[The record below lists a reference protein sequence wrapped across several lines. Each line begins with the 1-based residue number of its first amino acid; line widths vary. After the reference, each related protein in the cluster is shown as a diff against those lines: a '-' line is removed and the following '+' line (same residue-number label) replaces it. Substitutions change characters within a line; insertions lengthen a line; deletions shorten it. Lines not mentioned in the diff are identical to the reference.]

1 MHNFLSLFRSI
12 LRPWFCVVVYLWA
25 LELQRAYRP
34 GPEPLLDQFAD
45 ASSILWT
52 SLFWTLLFCAALTCA
67 GSLWPRSAV
76 TRAND
81 FLCRACCL
89 IVTGFFLRHWIGGWR
104 PPEPESA
111 PVTWVL
117 FLVVAS
123 LYWFVRR
130 RRKRAPAAT
139 NLRIPSWRECFSFA
153 VLPVLLTTVVILGI
167 KIADRAFA
175 QRPAEAASGARLSEG
190 KKSKSSAP
198 NVIVIV
204 ADAMRAQSMSLYG
217 YNGQTTPFLARFGEM
232 SEVYLDMHSNSTTT
246 SLSLSTLLSGKHPLT
261 RGRLSPMF
269 SPHYDQENLLHVLRK
284 NGYRTAAVT
293 SNVDAGFRSL
303 GLTEDLTEKEQAA
316 FSFLTLPWLRD
327 LGIYPT
333 LLGEQMYAD
342 LSVIWPVLGFP
353 QRTSHYGD
361 SEDTLDLAKQMVARL
376 REPYFLMIHFH
387 QPHDPYTPLSFRTR
401 VRRFLVQFGAGS
413 QVEVQPYSRY
423 ASASQPIVD
432 TYKVQYEASIQRVDT
447 ALEEF
452 IRWLD
457 AKSGL
462 SNLLLIVTGDHGES
476 FERGYMNHGEEL
488 YENST
493 HVPLLVR
500 FPGQQIG
507 QRVSGLV
514 QSVDIAPTILRSL
527 NISVPSWMEGQPLLP
542 GSTPAGRPVV
552 AMNYYKNDD
561 GVYPFPTKL
570 AIWWDRYKMIV
581 SCAPGTTE
589 LYDLSRDGKEQMN
602 LATQETDRVEDLKRK
617 LRFQL
622 ARQSGAPKLTCASL
636 GS

>member
-1 MHNFLSLFRSI
+1 MHNFTSLFGSI
-12 LRPWFCVVVYLWA
+12 ARPWFCVVVYLWA
-25 LELQRAYRP
+25 LELQAAYRS
-34 GPEPLLDQFAD
+34 GYEPLLDQLAN
-45 ASSILWT
+45 ASAILWT
-52 SLFWTLLFCAALTCA
+52 MLSWTLLFCAALTCA

-89 IVTGFFLRHWIGGWR
+89 IVSGYFLRHWIGGWR
-104 PPEPESA
+104 PQQAEHD
-111 PVTWVL
+111 PVTWLL

-123 LYWFVRR
+123 LYWFVRWR
-130 RRKRAPAAT
+130 RERAPAAT
-139 NLRIPSWRECFSFA
+139 YLRIPSSRDCFAFA
-153 VLPVLLTTVVILGI
+153 VLPLLLTTAVILGI
-167 KIADRAFA
+167 KIAGRVHA
-175 QRPAEAASGARLSEG
+175 PKLAEAASGSRLSG
-190 KKSKSSAP
+190 DKKSKSSAP

-217 YNGQTTPFLARFGEM
+217 YGGNTTPFLARFGET

-261 RGRLSPMF
+261 HGRLSPKIP
-269 SPHYDQENLLHVLRK
+269 PHYDQENLLRVLRE

-293 SNVDAGFRSL
+293 SNVEAGFRSL
-303 GLTEDLTEKEQAA
+303 GLTADLTEKEEAA

-333 LLGEQMYAD
+333 SLGEQMYAD
-342 LSVIWPVLGFP
+342 LSVILPFLGFP
-353 QRTSHYGD
+353 QRTSYYGE

-376 REPYFLMIHFH
+376 PEPYFLLIHFH
-387 QPHDPYTPLSFRTR
+387 QPHDPYTPLSFRSR
-401 VRRFLVQFGAGS
+401 VKRFLVQFGAGS
-413 QVEVQPYSRY
+413 QTEVQLYSRY

-447 ALEEF
+447 ALDEF
-452 IRWLD
+452 IRGLD

-462 SNLLLIVTGDHGES
+462 SNVLLIVTADHGES

-514 QSVDIAPTILRSL
+514 QSIDIAPTILRSL
-527 NISVPSWMEGQPLLP
+527 NMSVPSWMEGQPLLL
-542 GSTPAGRPVV
+542 GSIPAGGPVV
-552 AMNYYKNDD
+552 AINYKNDD
-561 GVYPFPTKL
+561 GVYSFPTKL

-589 LYDLSRDGKEQMN
+589 LYDLSRDRTEQVN
-602 LATQETDRVEDLKRK
+602 LASQETDMVEDLKRK
-617 LRFQL
+617 LRLQL
-622 ARQSGAPKLTCASL
+622 ARQSRAPKLTCASL

>member
-34 GPEPLLDQFAD
+34 GPEPLFDQFAD
-45 ASSILWT
+45 ASAILWA
-52 SLFWTLLFCAALTCA
+52 SLFWTLLFCAGLTCA

-104 PPEPESA
+104 PPEPERA

-139 NLRIPSWRECFSFA
+139 HLRIPSWREGFPFA
-153 VLPVLLTTVVILGI
+153 VLPALLTTVVILGI
-167 KIADRAFA
+167 KIADRVPASKL
-175 QRPAEAASGARLSEG
+175 AEAASGARLSEDQ
-190 KKSKSSAP
+190 KSKSSAP

-217 YNGQTTPFLARFGEM
+217 YGGKTTPFLARFGET
-232 SEVYLDMHSNSTTT
+232 SQVYLDMHSNSTTT

-269 SPHYDQENLLHVLRK
+269 SPHYDQENLLRVLRK

-293 SNVDAGFRSL
+293 SNVEAGFRSL

-316 FSFLTLPWLRD
+316 FSFLTLSWLRD

-353 QRTSHYGD
+353 QRTSHYGE

-387 QPHDPYTPLSFRTR
+387 QPHDPYTPPSFRTR
-401 VRRFLVQFGAGS
+401 VKRLLAGFGAGS
-413 QVEVQPYSRY
+413 GPRPGAYGSE
-423 ASASQPIVD
+423 SQPMVD
-432 TYKVQYEASIQRVDT
+432 TYKLQYEDSIKRVDT

-552 AMNYYKNDD
+552 AINYPY
-561 GVYPFPTKL
+561 PTKL

-589 LYDLSRDGKEQMN
+589 LYDLSRDGNEQMN

-622 ARQSGAPKLTCASL
+622 ARQNHAPKLTCASL